1 MTAFPLLTA
10 SISQSPLAVS
20 AVAVAQGVPWL
31 LFSLPVGAMVDRW
44 DRRAVVVQV
53 NVLRAGLVGGLAVAL
68 ALDLVSLP
76 LLASVAFLMTTAEVV
91 SDNASQALLPAVV
104 PAADLERANGRLFAV
119 QNATIQFVGP
129 PLGGLLFVVQ
139 RTVPF
144 VLDAVSFIWAV
155 LFLRR
160 LRPMPRDPSPQQPRR
175 RLRTEIAEGLRFL
188 AGRPVLRGVAIAVFA
203 GNVFIEGFYA
213 IFVLFALQEIGVG
226 PTGYGLLFAVFAL
239 GGIAGSAVAVSAKRL
254 LGDGPAILAGS
265 ALSGLPLL
273 ALALFPTVP
282 VAAAT
287 MFLTG
292 AAEAVWQVLTA
303 SLRQA
308 VIPDRLL
315 GRVGGAFRLTG
326 RGAMFLGAAG
336 AGALA
341 EVAGLRAPAIAA
353 GIGIPLT
360 ALALTGLLSTASIQR
375 ARAEAADT
383 G

>member
-10 SISQSPLAVS
+10 SISRSPAAVA
-20 AVAVAQGVPWL
+20 AVAVAQGLPWL

-44 DRRAVVVQV
+44 DRRTVIVRVNAV
-53 NVLRAGLVGGLAVAL
+53 RAVLVGGLAVAL
-68 ALDLVSLP
+68 ALDLVSLA
-76 LLASVAFLMTTAEVV
+76 LLALVAFLMTAAEIV
-91 SDNASQALLPAVV
+91 SDTASQALLPAVV
-104 PAADLERANGRLFAV
+104 PTTDLERANGRLYAV

-129 PLGGLLFVVQ
+129 PLGGLLFAVQ

-144 VLDAVSFIWAV
+144 ALDALSFVWAV
-155 LFLRR
+155 IFLRR
-160 LRPMPRDPSPQQPRR
+160 LPPMPRAASSGQPRR

-188 AGRPVLRGVAIAVFA
+188 AARPVLRGLAIAVFA

-213 IFVLFALQEIGVG
+213 VFVLFALQEIGVG

-239 GGIAGSAVAVSAKRL
+239 GGISGSAVAVPVKRL

-265 ALSGLPLL
+265 GLSGLPLL
-273 ALALFPTVP
+273 ALGLFPTVP
-282 VAAAT
+282 VAAGAL
-287 MFLTG
+287 FLTG
-292 AAEAVWQVLTA
+292 AAEGVWQVLTA

-315 GRVGGAFRLTG
+315 GRVLGAFRLTG

-341 EVAGLRAPAIAA
+341 EVAGLRAPAVAA

-375 ARAEAADT
+375 ARAEPAGT

>member
-10 SISQSPLAVS
+10 SITRSPLAVS
-20 AVAVAQGVPWL
+20 AVAVAQGVPWP
-31 LFSLPVGAMVDRW
+31 LFSLPVGALIDRW
-44 DRRAVVVQV
+44 DRRAVVVRV
-53 NVLRAGLVGGLAVAL
+53 NVLRAVLVGGLATAL
-68 ALDLVSLP
+68 ALDLASLP
-76 LLASVAFLMTTAEVV
+76 LLALVAFLMTSAEVV
-91 SDNASQALLPAVV
+91 ADNASQALLPAVV
-104 PAADLERANGRLFAV
+104 PATDLERANGRLFAV
-119 QNATIQFVGP
+119 QNATIQFIGP
-129 PLGGLLFVVQ
+129 PLGGLLFVIQ
-139 RTVPF
+139 RTIPF
-144 VLDAVSFIWAV
+144 LLDAVSFLWAA

-160 LRPMPRDPSPQQPRR
+160 LHPMPRDPLPELPRR

-188 AGRPVLRGVAIAVFA
+188 ARGPVLRGLAIAVFA

-239 GGIAGSAVAVSAKRL
+239 GGITGSALAVPAKRL
-254 LGDGPAILAGS
+254 LGDGPAILFGS

-282 VAAAT
+282 VAAVT
-287 MFLTG
+287 MFVTG
-292 AAEAVWQVLTA
+292 AAEGVWQVLTA

-315 GRVGGAFRLTG
+315 GRVLGAFRLTG

-336 AGALA
+336 AGTLA

-353 GIGIPLT
+353 GVGIPLT

-375 ARAEAADT
+375 ARAESADT
-383 G
+383 H